1 MDRLH
6 LMTVFVAVAEE
17 ESFAG
22 GARRLGM
29 SPPAVTRAVAALEE
43 RLSVKLLN
51 RTTRYVRAT
60 EAGQRYLDDSRRIIA
75 ELDEADEAAAGIN
88 AEPRGHLAVTAPVLF
103 GKLFVLPGIMEYL
116 RCHPAMEVSALFVD
130 RVVNL
135 LEEGLDVGV
144 RIGELPDSS
153 MKAIRVG
160 SVRRVMCASP
170 GYLDMHGTPHTLA
183 GLSGHTLIAASA
195 VTPTQEWKFGKVAGQ
210 SSFRVKPRLTV
221 NTNDAAVEAAVQGFG
236 ITRLLSYQVAAYLAS
251 GQLKIVLPEF
261 EPESMPIHVLHRE
274 GRYASAKIRSF
285 VDLIAARIRENPAL
299 NNILRDTDVL
309 DFMNIPFSELAVDWS

>member
-1 MDRLH
+1 
-6 LMTVFVAVAEE
+6 MTVFVAVAEE

-29 SPPAVTRAVAALEE
+29 SPPAVTRAIAALEE
-43 RLSVKLLN
+43 RLGIKLLN
-51 RTTRYVRAT
+51 RTTRFVRTT
-60 EAGQRYLDDSRRIIA
+60 EAGQRYLDDSRRIIG

-103 GKLFVLPGIMEYL
+103 GKIFVLPGIVDYL
-116 RCHPAMEVSALFVD
+116 QRHPAMEVSALLVD

-170 GYLDMHGTPHTLA
+170 GYLEMHGTPNCLA
-183 GLSGHTLIAASA
+183 GLTGHTLIAASA
-195 VTPTQEWKFGKVAGQ
+195 VTPTHEWKFGQGSEW
-210 SSFRVKPRLTV
+210 SSVRVKPRLTV
-221 NTNDAAVEAAVQGFG
+221 NNNDAAIEAAAQGFG
-236 ITRLLSYQVAAYLAS
+236 ITRLLSYQVAAQLAS
-251 GQLKIVLPEF
+251 GQLKIILSEF
-261 EPESMPIHVLHRE
+261 EPAPMPIHVLHRE

-285 VDLIAARIRENPAL
+285 VDLIAARLRENRAL
-299 NNILRDTDVL
+299 N
-309 DFMNIPFSELAVDWS
+309 